1 MESMLT
7 RSAISLR
14 SSFTL
19 LTLFVCLHGQL
30 AAALDFSSGDTVTIT
45 AERGWEGEESN
56 VIHFSGNF
64 RMRGPD
70 WSMTGDTAVVYGK
83 LDDPDKILIE
93 GSPARVSFLRKKEEN
108 SDPASSNDKV
118 DGEALFVEYF
128 RATDRLIMRG
138 AASLARKE
146 STLNSEIIEY
156 NIDTDRYAASG
167 EGRVNVQLNPDD
179 AD

>member
-1 MESMLT
+1 MLK
-7 RSAISLR
+7 RSAICPRLNL
-14 SSFTL
+14 TL
-19 LTLFVCLHGQL
+19 LTVLACLHGQL

-45 AERGWEGEESN
+45 AERGWEGEGPN

-64 RMRGPD
+64 RIRGPD

-108 SDPASSNDKV
+108 SDRSSSNDKV
-118 DGEALFVEYF
+118 DGEAVFVEYF